1 MTERPRKYRNVPT
14 EVDGRR
20 FDSKAEAR
28 RYGELKM
35 LQRAGLIEA
44 LECQPRYPLT
54 AHGEVICTYVAD
66 FSYVDRNKRCRV
78 AEDTKGFET
87 AEFKLKAKMFR
98 AQYRDVELRVTRA

>member
-1 MTERPRKYRNVPT
+1 
-14 EVDGRR
+14 
-20 FDSKAEAR
+20 
-28 RYGELKM
+28 M
-35 LQRAGLIEA
+35 LERAGVISD

-54 AHGEVICTYVAD
+54 AHGAEICTYVAD
-66 FSYVDRNKRCRV
+66 FSYVDREKRCRV